1 MGGRQPEGPRIHL
14 GLWHRCVSVLLAY
27 IMLIGPFGF
36 EQLARADIQYQTY
49 TYDDNG
55 SVETKVVND
64 GGPEVTYTYQYN
76 LRNRLAKVT
85 ESTVGQT
92 DDHVTEYK
100 YNPQGI
106 RVCAYSYDT
115 PDDGETRT
123 GEKTIDYLIDA
134 YNHTGYAQ
142 TLVED
147 DGADKTTY
155 IIGDDVLAQASS
167 HLYAGEQFDTD
178 LQQYY

>member
-1 MGGRQPEGPRIHL
+1 
-14 GLWHRCVSVLLAY
+14 VSVLLAY

-36 EQLARADIQYQTY
+36 EQLARADIQYQDLMASDWGSDGETITY

-155 IIGDDVLAQASS
+155 IIGDDVLAQAP
-167 HLYAGEQFDTD
+167 LRWRAV
-178 LQQYY
+178 